1 MKLAV
6 KFPHVGLAC
15 ALALTSASNAAHFDA
30 TLTATAGGVTR
41 KAGMDETPPVG
52 GFNKRPVLQARA
64 GEPVRIEFIMTNVYT
79 HDAFIDSGVRY
90 YIVKEREA
98 GQKPVPPLEGAPV
111 EGSFNFSL
119 KPQAKIAVRTRVA
132 ISEPGIYLLRVES
145 FNTQR
150 DHEHFSAIDLDIR

>member
-1 MKLAV
+1 MRSRLV
-6 KFPHVGLAC
+6 FAC
-15 ALALTSASNAAHFDA
+15 VLLLISTSNAAHFDA
-30 TLTATAGGVTR
+30 VLTATAGGVTR

-64 GEPVRIEFIMTNVYT
+64 GEPIRIEFIMTNVYT
-79 HDAFIDSGVRY
+79 HDAFVDSGVRY

-98 GQKPVPPLEGAPV
+98 GQKPVPPLEDAPV
-111 EGSFNFSL
+111 EGSFSFTL

-145 FNTQR
+145 VNTQR
-150 DHEHFSAIDLDIR
+150 DHEHFSAIDLEVR

>member
-1 MKLAV
+1 MKL
-6 KFPHVGLAC
+6 PHLSLAC
-15 ALALTSASNAAHFDA
+15 ALALTSTSNAAHFDA
-30 TLTATAGGVTR
+30 VLTASASGVTR
-41 KAGMDETPPVG
+41 KAGMDETPPAG
-52 GFNKRPVLQARA
+52 GLNKRPVLQARA
-64 GEPVRIEFIMTNVYT
+64 GEPIRIEFMMTNVYT

-98 GQKPVPPLEGAPV
+98 GQKPVPPREGAPV
-111 EGSFNFSL
+111 EGSFNFAL

-150 DHEHFSAIDLDIR
+150 DHEHFSAIDIDVR

>member
-1 MKLAV
+1 MMRL
-6 KFPHVGLAC
+6 HRLGIAC
-15 ALALTSASNAAHFDA
+15 AFAIASASNAAHFDA
-30 TLTATAGGVTR
+30 VLTATANGVTR

-64 GEPVRIEFIMTNVYT
+64 GEPIRIEFIMTNVYT

-90 YIVKEREA
+90 YIVKERAA

-111 EGSFNFSL
+111 EGNFNFTL

-132 ISEPGIYLLRVES
+132 IAEPGIYLLRVES
-145 FNTQR
+145 VNTQR
-150 DHEHFSAIDLDIR
+150 DHEHFSAIDLEIR

>member
-1 MKLAV
+1 MKWFRLSLA
-6 KFPHVGLAC
+6 F
-15 ALALTSASNAAHFDA
+15 ALVSTSNAAHFDA
-30 TLTATAGGVTR
+30 TLTATASGIMR

-64 GEPVRIEFIMTNVYT
+64 GEPIRIEFIMTNVYT

-111 EGSFNFSL
+111 EGSFNFAL

-132 ISEPGIYLLRVES
+132 IAEPGIYLLRVES